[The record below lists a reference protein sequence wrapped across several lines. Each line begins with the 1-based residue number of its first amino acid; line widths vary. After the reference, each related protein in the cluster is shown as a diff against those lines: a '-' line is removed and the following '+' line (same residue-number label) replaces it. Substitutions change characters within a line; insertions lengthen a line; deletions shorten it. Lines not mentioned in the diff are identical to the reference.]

1 MLPPCQY
8 GASGI
13 GPTPNVQMFPLQQTE
28 LPLLDVVMPPGR
40 CVASRELLKH
50 HQKCQSTSCCICVP
64 VKQHVQQQRL
74 AAQRKQQQELLARQR
89 QHMQPDRMHPQGQP
103 LPETGMMVS
112 SDVYAHMH
120 MCGPVHLVRVGD
132 LCISF

>member
-1 MLPPCQY
+1 
-8 GASGI
+8 
-13 GPTPNVQMFPLQQTE
+13 MFLLQQTE
-28 LPLLDVVMPPGR
+28 KPLLDIVTPLGR

-50 HQKCQSTSCCICVP
+50 HQKCQSTSCSICVP

-103 LPETGMMVS
+103 LPETGMMVGS
-112 SDVYAHMH
+112 KVYAHMR
-120 MCGPVHLVRVGD
+120 MSGLVHFLRFGD